1 MIVSMADPRDGRR
14 GRPRVYEPD
23 AVRVETYLPPDVY
36 QKLRRVAAQRGVS
49 VAAVLRALVRQFLP
63 K

>member
-1 MIVSMADPRDGRR
+1 MIVSMADRRDGTR

-36 QKLRRVAAQRGVS
+36 LKLRRVAAQRGVS
-49 VAAVLRALVRQFLP
+49 VAAVLRALVREFLL